1 MHFIKNAW
9 KSRSLKM
16 KYDTL
21 LFGNGLTLSL
31 LNQIS
36 ALPFISESDKTIL
49 NLNSFVTSF
58 LNNPEENIAYDKHQ
72 AWFANPFELKLGYS
86 EQVKILS
93 EKMKDFFSNEI
104 HMSNIEII
112 KKYGFEY
119 WAGEHIFD
127 KEFKSSFEILYSLN
141 NLWYVIVYSRLV
153 ELRKKYPKIKKII
166 KENQKFVSQF
176 PNICTLN
183 FDLFCDSSSTTKI
196 AHLHGRFLDDI
207 KNFGDLV
214 YFEFPDLRGRFE
226 YPYLLGSSGHEKNCR
241 LYRIMK
247 SKGIT
252 NKYYDLKFFFDDS
265 VQWGKL
271 LIFGIS
277 FLNSSFLSD
286 AFLSK
291 YPEYRGANPLGGVD
305 NHILYRLQ
313 YLRQKGSVREITLAC
328 WNNDDFSHYQAIND
342 NYSLKANIVVNKTLD
357 YFVRQ

>member
-1 MHFIKNAW
+1 MFYVTIIGICILIKNAW

-104 HMSNIEII
+104 HISNIEII

-166 KENQKFVSQF
+166 KE
-176 PNICTLN
+176 
-183 FDLFCDSSSTTKI
+183 LFSKLRST
-196 AHLHGRFLDDI
+196 
-207 KNFGDLV
+207 
-214 YFEFPDLRGRFE
+214 
-226 YPYLLGSSGHEKNCR
+226 
-241 LYRIMK
+241 MK
-247 SKGIT
+247 SCMNMQNAG
-252 NKYYDLKFFFDDS
+252 L
-265 VQWGKL
+265 
-271 LIFGIS
+271 
-277 FLNSSFLSD
+277 
-286 AFLSK
+286 
-291 YPEYRGANPLGGVD
+291 
-305 NHILYRLQ
+305 
-313 YLRQKGSVREITLAC
+313 
-328 WNNDDFSHYQAIND
+328 
-342 NYSLKANIVVNKTLD
+342 
-357 YFVRQ
+357 